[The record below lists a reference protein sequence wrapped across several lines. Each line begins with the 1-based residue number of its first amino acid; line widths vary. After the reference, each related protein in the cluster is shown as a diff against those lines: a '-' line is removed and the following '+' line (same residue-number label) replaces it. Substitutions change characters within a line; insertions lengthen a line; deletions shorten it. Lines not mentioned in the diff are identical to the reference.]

1 MKVLRILWPAAVSA
15 LFLVSGSRV
24 EAQQSLNGDQV
35 KAKSEADNPTLQAD
49 ESHVQEMKAEEITAY
64 LRPNPQFTFS
74 QDGTQIAANKFPEA
88 LPQAPG
94 APPSP
99 PVAAAPL
106 TLAQVLDIAR
116 TKNPSLLSAEQHVDA
131 TKAAEITAGLRQNP
145 SFTVSGADIT
155 LPASNPA
162 SPYSYSANVTR
173 LFERGQK
180 RRWRLDSAR
189 ATTDVT
195 RSQYNDQVRQTV
207 LQIKNAFTN
216 MLIAKE
222 ALRIAQ
228 DNLDSYTKTVDL
240 SRVRLNAGD
249 ISKTDFERIDLQLA
263 EFESDYDN
271 AKLDLIQASDSL
283 QLLMGVEKPTPAFD
297 ITGNTIPPDLTI
309 TLDQVEQGALAA
321 RPDYLAARQS
331 VTVADANV
339 KLADAEGTTDPT
351 IGGEYE
357 RTASYNSAGF
367 QISIPLRFFD
377 RNQGE
382 KERTRFEAQS
392 SRFAEI
398 AARNQVFNDVDQAW
412 AAYDAAI
419 DLAKRYN
426 SHYTDEAQR
435 VRDNIEFS
443 YRNGGSTLLDYL
455 DALRDYRQVNLD
467 ALTANQQVWLSLHQL
482 SFAAATE
489 IVP

>member
-1 MKVLRILWPAAVSA
+1 MNLRLCTTGITLAFCLAVTVARSQTLAPAPAPVL
-15 LFLVSGSRV
+15 
-24 EAQQSLNGDQV
+24 
-35 KAKSEADNPTLQAD
+35 
-49 ESHVQEMKAEEITAY
+49 
-64 LRPNPQFTFS
+64 
-74 QDGTQIAANKFPEA
+74 
-88 LPQAPG
+88 
-94 APPSP
+94 
-99 PVAAAPL
+99 AAAPL

-116 TKNPSLLSAEQHVDA
+116 AKNPSLLSAEQHVDA
-131 TKAAEITAGLRQNP
+131 TKAAEVTAGLRQNP
-145 SFTVSGADIT
+145 SFTISGADIN

-162 SPYSYSANVTR
+162 SPYSYAANVTR

-207 LQIKNAFTN
+207 LQIRNAFTN
-216 MLIAKE
+216 MFIAKQ

-228 DNLDSYTKTVDL
+228 DNLDSYNKTVDL

-249 ISKTDFERIDLQLA
+249 ISRTDFERIDLQLA

-271 AKLDLIQASDSL
+271 ARLDLIQASDSL
-283 QLLMGVEKPTPAFD
+283 QLLMGIEKPSTTFD
-297 ITGNTIPPDLTI
+297 ITGNTQPPDIAIALA
-309 TLDQVEQGALAA
+309 QVEQDALAA

-339 KLADAEGTTDPT
+339 KLADAQGTTDPT

-357 RTASYNSAGF
+357 RTATYNSAGF
-367 QISIPLRFFD
+367 QISIPLRIFD

-398 AARNQVFNDVDQAW
+398 AARNQVLSDVDQAW
-412 AAYDAAI
+412 AAYDAAL
-419 DLAKRYN
+419 DVAKRYN
-426 SHYTDEAQR
+426 SHYTEEATR

-443 YRNGGSTLLDYL
+443 YRHGGSTLLDYL
-455 DALRDYRQVNLD
+455 DTLRDYRQVNLD